1 MNQTIPSQKSKKSF
15 FFVNEETELMQF
27 LRQSLPQKSRNDFKT
42 LFKYKKI
49 FVDGEMESSYNYLLK
64 PGQKVEIF
72 WDKNQESQ
80 SYSKV
85 KIIFE
90 DNDLV
95 VVNKQEGL
103 LSIATAK
110 ENSQT
115 AYSILSQH
123 VKKQHPSNKIF
134 IVHRLDRET
143 SGLMLFAK
151 NQQTQKL
158 LQKDW
163 SENILER
170 TYVAVVEGKV
180 EPEKGTI
187 TSWLKESKALIVY
200 SSKNPK
206 DGDKAITHYETIKY
220 RNDYS
225 LLRVNL
231 ETGRKNQI
239 RVHMQDIGHP
249 VVGDKKYGSIENPIG
264 RLGLH
269 AWILAFIH
277 PLTNK
282 QVRFETEIPSK
293 FSGLFK

>member
-1 MNQTIPSQKSKKSF
+1 MNQPIPSQKSKKSF

-90 DNDLV
+90 DKDLIV
-95 VVNKQEGL
+95 ANKQEGL

-143 SGLMLFAK
+143 SGLMMFAK

-200 SSKNPK
+200 SSQNPK
-206 DGDKAITHYETIKY
+206 DGDKAITHYETIK
-220 RNDYS
+220 NK
-225 LLRVNL
+225 
-231 ETGRKNQI
+231 E
-239 RVHMQDIGHP
+239 
-249 VVGDKKYGSIENPIG
+249 
-264 RLGLH
+264 RL
-269 AWILAFIH
+269 
-277 PLTNK
+277 
-282 QVRFETEIPSK
+282 
-293 FSGLFK
+293 

>member
-1 MNQTIPSQKSKKSF
+1 MNKPIPSLKPKKSF

-27 LRQSLPQKSRNDFKT
+27 LRQNLPQKSRNDFKT

-49 FVDGEMESSYNYLLK
+49 FVDGEIESSYNYLLE
-64 PGQKVEIF
+64 PGQKVEIY
-72 WDKNQESQ
+72 WDKNQEPQ
-80 SYSKV
+80 LFSKI
-85 KIIFE
+85 KIVFE
-90 DNDLV
+90 DKYLI

-103 LSIATAK
+103 LSIATEK
-110 ENSQT
+110 VISQT
-115 AYSILSQH
+115 AYSILSQY

-143 SGLMLFAK
+143 SGLMMFAK
-151 NQQTQKL
+151 NQQIQKL

-170 TYVAVVEGKV
+170 TYIAVIEGKA

-200 SSKNPK
+200 SSQNSM
-206 DGDKAITHYETIKY
+206 DGDKAITHYQTIKK

-225 LLRVNL
+225 LLKINL

-239 RVHMQDIGHP
+239 RVHMQDFGHP
-249 VVGDKKYGSIENPIG
+249 VVGDKKYGSTENPIG

-277 PLTNK
+277 PITNE
-282 QVRFETEIPSK
+282 QMRFETEIPSK